1 MRTLH
6 LTHDEFEVLYDTV
19 ENVIQDIE
27 SDKVQLSDY
36 ESRYNRTKIFNI
48 YQKLQSMGHQS
59 ND

>member
-27 SDKVQLSDY
+27 SDEVQLSDY
-36 ESRYNRTKIFNI
+36 KIFNI